1 LLGIVKSINN
11 KELVIQKVLYDTSA
25 SGGSNTMKKTNDIV
39 TIHLAPYTK
48 ASLDGGG
55 SRGQLSQITEGDAV
69 LFILIGPPTD
79 YIATQ
84 ITYSHS
90 ISDLGWHMK

>member
-1 LLGIVKSINN
+1 
-11 KELVIQKVLYDTSA
+11 
-25 SGGSNTMKKTNDIV
+25 
-39 TIHLAPYTK
+39 
-48 ASLDGGG
+48 
-55 SRGQLSQITEGDAV
+55 V

-90 ISDLGWHMK
+90 ISDLGWQMK